1 MGKLRDKME
10 GDLKLRGLS
19 DNTRISYLRC
29 AEGFVRHY
37 MKSPTE
43 MGRTQIRDYLL
54 HLVEKRK
61 VSPSTYNVYAASLK
75 FLYGHTLGRPEEVA
89 WIGQMR
95 VPHRLPVLLSP
106 EEVARL
112 LEGLGSL
119 KVQAIVL
126 AAYGAGLRIS
136 EVCKLCVEDIDSK
149 RMVIHVRSGKGDRDR
164 YAMLPRRLL
173 DTLRAYW
180 KQHRPAGPELFP
192 SSKGKGAVITR
203 EAVNKALKQA
213 AVRARINKRVYP
225 HLLRH
230 GFATDLLE
238 SGTDLRT
245 LQVLLGHA
253 SIRTTA
259 RYAQVSH
266 SLIEKAKS
274 PADSLR
280 KTAPPKPQ
288 PKQRRAG

>member
-1 MGKLRDKME
+1 MGKLRNKME

-19 DNTRISYLRC
+19 DNTRITYLRC
-29 AEGFVRHY
+29 AELFVKHY

-43 MGRTQIRDYLL
+43 MGRVQIRDFLL
-54 HLVEKRK
+54 HLIEKRK
-61 VSPSTYNVYAASLK
+61 VSPSTYNVYAASLA
-75 FLYGHTLGRPEEVA
+75 FLYGNTLGRPEEVA
-89 WIGQMR
+89 WIGRMR
-95 VPHRLPVLLSP
+95 VPYRLPVLLSA

-119 KVQAIVL
+119 KMQAIVL
-126 AAYGAGLRIS
+126 TAYGAGLRIS
-136 EVCKLCVEDIDSK
+136 EVCKLRVEDIDSK

-173 DTLRAYW
+173 ETLRAYW
-180 KQHRPAGPELFP
+180 KQHRPCGPELFP
-192 SSKGKGAVITR
+192 SPKGKGGVVTR
-203 EAVNKALKQA
+203 EAAAMAVKQA
-213 AVRARINKRVYP
+213 AVRAGINKRVYP

-259 RYAQVSH
+259 HYAQVSP
-266 SLIEKAKS
+266 SLIEKANS
-274 PADSLR
+274 PADRLR
-280 KTAPPKPQ
+280 KTAPPKPRS
-288 PKQRRAG
+288 KVRRAG